1 MKEPT
6 RVLQHND
13 IFTLVERSF
22 RYEFT
27 PEMLARHLLCQIYAS
42 GTISLTMETPK
53 KSSSLSGSVFSI
65 SEVPSSPA
73 TPKTPIPAAR
83 PSVSFSNG
91 QSPLGSAVVDNEI
104 TTSPKLSPKVV
115 KMVDS
120 ETLSSVT
127 PFSIVGASSLGM
139 NVISST
145 DHHVEF
151 DKESICETGIFEA
164 VDTDSKH
171 DFSLTD
177 AEAVCTESVCA
188 QSVDVEVAKTEIV
201 ITEITESSI
210 EAHGS
215 VEAEIIAEANCLQT
229 KMAEI
234 TELSTDVESSSNDSS
249 IISTTDND
257 ITMSEEVIPDP
268 ADEIKRET
276 AEMTEVQISCE
287 ATEMECETAS
297 YEAIGCTE
305 VVREAVES
313 AQTCEITKDMDEIET
328 VESNES
334 VETNEMIAEASESI
348 EAVDKE
354 VEPTEMVVD
363 TVEVNTEA
371 QDVESGEIV
380 TDSTEAVHEFC
391 EATETA
397 AEARLC
403 EAEASVESA
412 VLVETI
418 EEKETFESVEM
429 PLTQEHNVHEYI
441 ESCTVAPVDTEMSVA
456 GPETDNGKE
465 GEVSPRIDEVKVEE
479 SANEAVVETTA
490 PQYSITSSFVCS
502 YESSDNNSMEG
513 VEVSEV
519 VVEPRDNEIEAPKTV
534 EAAAGIEAPKTVE
547 AAAEIEAPEEGES
560 AIMTAEPV
568 EAAESETVEAAESE
582 AVETAESETVEAV
595 ESKVPMPETI
605 SAEAA
610 GNLEASIE
618 PFDVEVEIAL
628 DAGEVVEGS
637 EIASVEIEAIGV
649 VSIPSS
655 PKARAASAS
664 VEESS
669 TPGPLRKSTRVHL
682 TPAALESV
690 KKQHGQSDSPLKL
703 RRGHARSTE
712 ESGSESENGNE
723 NNFML
728 SDLNENNADNS
739 ETRTSTRGKKAKLD
753 ETPATPVRRS
763 GRARVTT
770 QK

>member
-27 PEMLARHLLCQIYAS
+27 PEMLARHLLSQNYAS
-42 GTISLTMETPK
+42 GTIPLTMETPK
-53 KSSSLSGSVFSI
+53 KPSSLSGSVFSI

-164 VDTDSKH
+164 ADTDRKH
-171 DFSLTD
+171 DLSLTD
-177 AEAVCTESVCA
+177 PEAVCTESVCA
-188 QSVDVEVAKTEIV
+188 ESVDVEVAKTEIV

-229 KMAEI
+229 EMAEI
-234 TELSTDVESSSNDSS
+234 TEPSTDVESSSNDSS

-268 ADEIKRET
+268 ADEIERET

-441 ESCTVAPVDTEMSVA
+441 ESCTVAPVDTEMSAA

-465 GEVSPRIDEVKVEE
+465 GEVSPRVDAVKVEE

-519 VVEPRDNEIEAPKTV
+519 VVEHRDNEIEAPTTV
-534 EAAAGIEAPKTVE
+534 G

-568 EAAESETVEAAESE
+568 EAAESETVEVAESEPVEAAESE
-582 AVETAESETVEAV
+582 TAES
-595 ESKVPMPETI
+595 KVYMPETI

-739 ETRTSTRGKKAKLD
+739 EKRTSTRGKKAKLD